1 MLKKREGRNRKSGE
15 GNSMRYTALYG
26 RQSLDVKDSLSVPM
40 QIKKARAECG
50 EGEVCKQYV
59 DKGFSGK
66 NTKRPGFLQLM
77 QDIEDDLIG
86 RVIVYKLDRFS
97 RSILDFAE
105 AWAVMER
112 HQVEFL
118 SVNEKFDTSTPMGKA
133 MLFILMI
140 FAQMERETISER
152 VTDNYYERAK
162 FGGWLGGP
170 APFGMELHRIRDEN
184 GKQVP
189 SLRYTEQFEYLK
201 MVFYE
206 YAQCPFLSL
215 GQLAKKLREE
225 EVLSPGGGAWNNV
238 TLSRLLRNPV
248 YVMADAQIYRYY
260 KTQGVKI
267 LQELADFDGKHAG
280 MLISKRCAKDRQRKS
295 MEDWTFTLANWEGRI
310 PSDIWLDCQS
320 KLLRNRQLGRSGAGS
335 HSWLS
340 GLAKCAYCKHS
351 LTVTYY
357 KQQRYF
363 HCAGRRS
370 GICPKKPETL
380 YVGEIEQI
388 VEQELTSVM
397 ERCLDD
403 PFVLEPEQHAENRQE
418 LVKIE
423 EEIENLVSF
432 IGSGKAVGTTVK
444 YVNDRIAELSK
455 RQAQIREEELAN
467 AKGRKIRLKNIDFAE
482 LDIEHKKEVAGAYLQ
497 KVLVCDPK
505 SVEIIWNI

>member
-1 MLKKREGRNRKSGE
+1 MRKKEKRNRKTRE

-40 QIKKARAECG
+40 QIQKAREECG
-50 EGEVCKQYV
+50 ADEACREYV

-77 QDIEDDLIG
+77 QDIEDDQIC

-118 SVNEKFDTSTPMGKA
+118 SVNERFDTSTPMGKA

-170 APFGMELHRIRDEN
+170 APFGMELHRIKDEN

-189 SLRYTEQFEYLK
+189 SLRYTEQFAYLK
-201 MVFYE
+201 KVFYE
-206 YAQCPFLSL
+206 YAQSPFLSL
-215 GQLAKKLREE
+215 GQLAKRLREE
-225 EVLSPGGGAWNNV
+225 GVLSPGGGAWNNV

-248 YVMADAQIYRYY
+248 YVMADADIYRYY
-260 KTQGVKI
+260 KMQGVKM
-267 LQELADFDGKHAG
+267 LQELLYFDGTHAG

-295 MEDWTFTLANWEGRI
+295 MENWTFTLANWEGRI
-310 PSDIWLDCQS
+310 PSDVWLECQA
-320 KLLRNRQLGRSGAGS
+320 KLVRNRQLGRSGAGS

-340 GLAKCAYCKHS
+340 GLAKCAYCGHS
-351 LTVTYY
+351 LTVTCYHER
-357 KQQRYF
+357 RYF
-363 HCAGRRS
+363 HCAGRRD
-370 GICPKKPETL
+370 GICQQKAGTL
-380 YVGEIEQI
+380 YVEEIEEI
-388 VEQELTSVM
+388 VEQELISVM
-397 ERCLDD
+397 TRCMED
-403 PFVLEPEQHAENRQE
+403 PFVLEPEQHVENRQE

-467 AKGRKIRLKNIDFAE
+467 AKGKKIRLKNIDFAD
-482 LDIEHKKEVAGAYLQ
+482 LDIEHKKEVAGAYLK
-497 KVLVCDPK
+497 KVLVCDQK
-505 SVEIIWNI
+505 SVEIVWNI

>member
-1 MLKKREGRNRKSGE
+1 MKKKERRKRKTRGE
-15 GNSMRYTALYG
+15 NNMRYTALYG
-26 RQSLDVKDSLSVPM
+26 RQSLDVRDSLSVPM
-40 QIKKARAECG
+40 QIQKARAECS
-50 EGEVCKQYV
+50 EDEVCREYV

-77 QDIEDDLIG
+77 QDIEDDLIC
-86 RVIVYKLDRFS
+86 RVVVYKLDRFS

-170 APFGMELHRIRDEN
+170 APFGMMLHRIEDEN
-184 GKQVP
+184 GKRVP

-201 MVFYE
+201 TVFYD
-206 YAQCPFLSL
+206 YAQSPFLSL
-215 GQLAKKLREE
+215 GQLSKRLREE
-225 EVLSPGGGAWNNV
+225 GILSPGGGAWNNV

-248 YVMADAQIYRYY
+248 YVMADAEIYRYY
-260 KTQGVKI
+260 KMQGVKI
-267 LQELADFDGKHAG
+267 LQELSDFDGTHAG

-340 GLAKCAYCKHS
+340 GLVKCAYCGHS

-357 KQQRYF
+357 GRKRYF

-370 GICPKKPETL
+370 GICPKKLETL
-380 YVGEIEQI
+380 YVEDIEQI

-397 ERCLDD
+397 QRCLDD
-403 PFVLEPEQHAENRQE
+403 PFVLEPVQHTEKRQE
-418 LVKIE
+418 LAKIE

-455 RQAQIREEELAN
+455 RLTQIREDELAGT
-467 AKGRKIRLKNIDFAE
+467 KGKKIKLQNIDFE
-482 LDIEHKKEVAGAYLQ
+482 RLDLEHKKEVAAAYLQ
-497 KVLVCDPK
+497 KVLVCDQK
-505 SVEIIWNI
+505 SIELIWNI

>member
-1 MLKKREGRNRKSGE
+1 
-15 GNSMRYTALYG
+15 MRYTALYG
-26 RQSLDVKDSLSVPM
+26 RQSLDVRDSLSVPM
-40 QIKKARAECG
+40 QIEKARAECG
-50 EGEVCKQYV
+50 EDEVCKQYV

-77 QDIEDDLIG
+77 QDIEDDLIS

-97 RSILDFAE
+97 RSILDFSE

-133 MLFILMI
+133 MLFILMV

-162 FGGWLGGP
+162 YGGWLGGP
-170 APFGMELHRIRDEN
+170 APFGMALHRLQDES
-184 GKQVP
+184 GKMVP
-189 SLRYTEQFEYLK
+189 SLRYTEQFEHLR
-201 MVFYE
+201 MIFSE
-206 YAQCPFLSL
+206 YAQSPFLSL
-215 GQLAKKLREE
+215 GQLAKKLRDK

-248 YVMADAQIYRYY
+248 YVIADAEIYRYY
-260 KTQGVKI
+260 KMQGVKI
-267 LQELADFDGKHAG
+267 LQELQDFDGTHAG
-280 MLISKRCAKDRQRKS
+280 MLISKRSSKDRQRRS
-295 MEDWTFTLANWEGRI
+295 MENWTFTLANWEGRI
-310 PSDIWLDCQS
+310 PSDIWLECQA
-320 KLLRNRQLGRSGAGS
+320 KLVRNRQLGRSGAGS

-340 GLAKCAYCKHS
+340 GLAKCAYCGHS
-351 LTVTYY
+351 LTVTSYG
-357 KQQRYF
+357 QQRYF
-363 HCAGRRS
+363 HCAGRRD

-380 YVGEIEQI
+380 YVDGIERI
-388 VEQELTSVM
+388 VEQEILSVM

-403 PFVLEPEQHAENRQE
+403 PFVMEPEQHVENRQE

-444 YVNDRIAELSK
+444 YINDRLAELSVK
-455 RQAQIREEELAN
+455 QAKIREEELN
-467 AKGRKIRLKNIDFAE
+467 AKKGKKIRLQNIDFVA
-482 LDIEHKKEVAGAYLQ
+482 LDLEHKKEVAGAYLQ
-497 KVLVCDPK
+497 KVLVCDQK
-505 SVEIIWNI
+505 SVEIVWNI